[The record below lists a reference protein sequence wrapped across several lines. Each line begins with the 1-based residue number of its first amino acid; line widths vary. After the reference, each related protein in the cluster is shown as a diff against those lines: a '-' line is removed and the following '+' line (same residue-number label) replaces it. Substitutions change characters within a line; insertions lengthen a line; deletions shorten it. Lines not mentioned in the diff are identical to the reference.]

1 MDERISPRE
10 SFGIDKGKF
19 LMEKK
24 IRLFHVSFNI
34 MEPLHKVFIPRV
46 PENPMNGEDESYQRI
61 CFSDS
66 ITGCINS
73 IGKILE
79 PCDNT
84 DLVSII
90 VWEKE
95 VDLFDEKLISWK
107 KLYDNS
113 LVPDAAVTHEYW
125 YLEKL
130 CLDGAYYQIKN
141 VKKTMENRR
150 QVEIIKPCYRENLI
164 KILLKYG
171 VDENVIDNIDVCT
184 LVNEW
189 IPNNMR
195 GFYEYIMTELKK
207 EMTIVCKQE
216 VSEELYEKIFGEK
229 PKIRTMV
236 DSFPLQVFQSVEV
249 EKL

>member
-1 MDERISPRE
+1 
-10 SFGIDKGKF
+10 
-19 LMEKK
+19 
-24 IRLFHVSFNI
+24 
-34 MEPLHKVFIPRV
+34 
-46 PENPMNGEDESYQRI
+46 MNGEDESYQRI

-84 DLVSII
+84 DSVSII

-113 LVPDAAVTHEYW
+113 LVPDATVTHEYW
-125 YLEKL
+125 YLEQL

-141 VKKTMENRR
+141 IKKTMENRR

-216 VSEELYEKIFGEK
+216 VSEELYEKWC
-229 PKIRTMV
+229 
-236 DSFPLQVFQSVEV
+236 
-249 EKL
+249 

>member
-1 MDERISPRE
+1 MD
-10 SFGIDKGKF
+10 
-19 LMEKK
+19 
-24 IRLFHVSFNI
+24 
-34 MEPLHKVFIPRV
+34 
-46 PENPMNGEDESYQRI
+46 
-61 CFSDS
+61 
-66 ITGCINS
+66 
-73 IGKILE
+73 
-79 PCDNT
+79 
-84 DLVSII
+84 
-90 VWEKE
+90 
-95 VDLFDEKLISWK
+95 
-107 KLYDNS
+107 
-113 LVPDAAVTHEYW
+113 
-125 YLEKL
+125 
-130 CLDGAYYQIKN
+130 
-141 VKKTMENRR
+141 NRR

-229 PKIRTMV
+229 RKIRTMV